1 MENCLITK
9 LKGTVNND
17 SLLKIGELRLNIKLS
32 AALNNQ
38 YYNRL
43 IITPPSG
50 TDTFTV
56 KVSGGH
62 NMWSYN
68 SSNMQANVNWGSEK
82 TFTGGFTI
90 CFPETGEYSVSVMSK
105 YSIKLV
111 EIPFTATN
119 PAIDVTTFN
128 YSPLTSIKAQNARAI
143 ASLAGDFNDFI
154 EHTKSSLGVISA
166 EYQNIYLD
174 VANLTKLTQLTGAA
188 FPNCKNVTGNV
199 AELGKLSINVN
210 VQGTGVSGNIE
221 DFVKSKVNIANI
233 ATGTCPAV
241 NFNNTSVKYKGTPV
255 SIVGSGNI
263 AWEPYGN
270 NQTKITAYGS
280 ETIIDN

>member
-17 SLLKIGELRLNIKLS
+17 SLLKVGELRLNIKIS
-32 AALNNQ
+32 EALANQ
-38 YYNRL
+38 YYNRF
-43 IITPPSG
+43 IITPPVG

-68 SSNMQANVNWGSEK
+68 SSDMQADVNWGSEK

-105 YSIKLV
+105 YTIKTV

-119 PAIDVTTFN
+119 PAIDVATFN
-128 YSPLTSIKAQNARAI
+128 YLPLMSLKAQNIRAI

-154 EHTKSSLGVISA
+154 EHVKSSLGIISA
-166 EYQNIYLD
+166 EYQDIYLD
-174 VANLTKLTQLTGAA
+174 VANLTKLTQLESATLA
-188 FPNCKNVTGNV
+188 NCKNVTGDV
-199 AELGKLSINVN
+199 SELGKLSINVN
-210 VQGTGVSGNIE
+210 IQGTGVSGNIE

-233 ATGTCPAV
+233 ATGTCPAI
-241 NFNNTSVKYKGTPV
+241 NFNNTSVQYKGTPV
-255 SIVGSGNI
+255 SNVGSGNI